1 MTVILCF
8 CVNNVSFSCNEI
20 LPTVQACSA
29 FVEIVQNQGRQW
41 HRMLRNE
48 HEHRLR
54 LEELVEQLGHQHSSL
69 ERQVRKSLSSIL
81 NFSTP
86 HIDTHVPRQL

>member
-1 MTVILCF
+1 LTVRHQPL
-8 CVNNVSFSCNEI
+8 SSCQWH
-20 LPTVQACSA
+20 LMPFQACSA

-54 LEELVEQLGHQHSSL
+54 LEELVEQLGHQHSNL

-86 HIDTHVPRQL
+86 HMDTHVPR